1 MNKEV
6 SRKRRNITRPL
17 LALGASTAL
26 VLGLL
31 LSAGPAEGVGGTDVT
46 GSAPDATRGFP
57 SVVILEPQGASPN
70 VSIPGEPVRLD
81 QVDKTFTPGVI
92 AARAGQVV
100 EFHNGETLLHNVHVL
115 NLDSGKTT
123 INVAL
128 PVKGMVYSWTPEE
141 AGVYAV
147 LCDVHPEM
155 EAYVVV
161 AESPY
166 FTVAAQDGSFAFE
179 QVPAGD
185 YTMRIWNVK
194 DSDSSEQQV
203 TVTGPHTEI
212 TGGR

>member
-1 MNKEV
+1 MNKEM
-6 SRKRRNITRPL
+6 SRKRQHITRPL
-17 LALGASTAL
+17 LAVGASAAL

-31 LSAGPAEGVGGTDVT
+31 LSAGPAEGVSGTAVT
-46 GSAPDATRGFP
+46 GSAPNATRGFP
-57 SVVILEPQGASPN
+57 SVVILEPVGSSPN
-70 VSIPGEPVRLD
+70 VPIPSEPVKLD
-81 QVDKTFTPGVI
+81 QIDKTFTPGVI
-92 AARAGQVV
+92 AARVGQVV

-123 INVAL
+123 LNVAL
-128 PVKGMVYSWTPEE
+128 PVKGMVYLWTPEA
-141 AGVYAV
+141 AGAYAV

-166 FTVAAQDGSFAFE
+166 FTVAAKDGRFEFE

-203 TVTGPHTEI
+203 TITSTNAEI